1 MKASDL
7 RIGNVVGVC
16 YEQNF
21 IPDEVIVL
29 EPGVVHLS
37 KREYPDSDRDIV
49 GVPLKENWLRKLD
62 FSFNSILDRWELENI
77 IIKKLFIKSVCY
89 WVWQS
94 KAGIMKID
102 FVHELQNLIH
112 ILRQVN

>member
-16 YEQNF
+16 YEEIF
-21 IPDEVIVL
+21 IEDEVVVL

-37 KREYPDSDRDIV
+37 KREYPDSDRDII
-49 GVPLKENWLRKLD
+49 GVPLKEDWLLK
-62 FSFNSILDRWELENI
+62 FEFNYNSTLDRWEFEHI
-77 IIKKLFIKSVCY
+77 IIKKLLVDSLCY

-94 KAGIMKID
+94 KAGIMKIAY
-102 FVHELQNLIH
+102 VHELQNLIH
-112 ILRQVN
+112 TLREVN